1 MSAEFCVNVVVNN
14 TGNAK
19 TGGFHMR
26 KMTLSAA
33 MLALWGTAAFAAD
46 PFTLTS
52 SSFKDGAMMD
62 VKHAGSTK
70 TNPNCV
76 GQNVSPELKWTNAPA
91 AAKSF
96 VLVATDWEGQSGLG
110 AHHLLAYNIKPDV
123 TGFAEGELSKD
134 SDKFTGGKESSGTT
148 VYRGPCPPAG
158 LSPHHYIFTV
168 IATDLDPGAL
178 PAGLTRDELW
188 EKLKGHAKGVAGIVG
203 LFKR

>member
-1 MSAEFCVNVVVNN
+1 M
-14 TGNAK
+14 K
-19 TGGFHMR
+19 R
-26 KMTLSAA
+26 LTLSAA
-33 MLALWGTAAFAAD
+33 MLALLSTGAFAAD

-52 SSFKDGAMMD
+52 SSFKDGTMMD
-62 VKHAGSTK
+62 VKHAGNLK

-76 GQNVSPELKWTNAPA
+76 GQNVSPELKWTNPPA
-91 AAKSF
+91 VAKSF
-96 VLVATDWEGQSGLG
+96 VLVATDWEGQGGLG
-110 AHHLLAYNIKPDV
+110 SHHLLAYNIKPTV
-123 TGFAEGELSKD
+123 TGFAEGELSKE
-134 SDKFTGGKESSGTT
+134 SDKFTGGKESGGTT

-188 EKLKGHAKGVAGIVG
+188 DKLKGHAKGVAGTVG